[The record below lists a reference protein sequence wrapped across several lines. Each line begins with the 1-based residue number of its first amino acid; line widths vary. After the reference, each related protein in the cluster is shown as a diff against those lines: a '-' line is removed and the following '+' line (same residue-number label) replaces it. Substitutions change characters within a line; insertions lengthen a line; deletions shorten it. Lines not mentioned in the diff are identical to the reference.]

1 MIITS
6 NIEKMKFAVTIIL
19 GLFLFLNTS
28 FSQTESEEAEIDL
41 SAASGVGDAIQL
53 SVTANA
59 SLLVLK
65 GVSISVSGSNTL
77 AYGDI
82 YASNITQTK
91 TITNQNGQKFLVQGN
106 PGTNVIIN
114 YNTSVSLDNSLWAL
128 QYGGTQGTINFSV
141 NPLPVQTLA
150 NSNYISPITVN
161 NGGSVV
167 LTNSSG
173 VGKLYLWVGGKI
185 SISPNQPIGD
195 YIGYIN
201 INVSY

>member
-1 MIITS
+1 MNITS

-41 SAASGVGDAIQL
+41 SAASGIGDAIQL
-53 SVTANA
+53 STTASA

-77 AYGDI
+77 AFGDI
-82 YASNITQTK
+82 FASSSTQTK
-91 TITNQNGQKFLVQGN
+91 TITNQNGQQFLIQGN
-106 PGTNVIIN
+106 PGSNVIIN
-114 YNTSVSLDNSLWAL
+114 YSSSVTLSNSLWAL
-128 QYGGTQGTINFSV
+128 QYGGTQGTIIYSV
-141 NPLPVQTLA
+141 NTLPVQTLA
-150 NSNYISPITVN
+150 NSNYINPVTVN

-185 SISPNQPIGD
+185 TVNPNQPVGD

>member
-1 MIITS
+1 
-6 NIEKMKFAVTIIL
+6 MKFAVTIIL

-28 FSQTESEEAEIDL
+28 FSQTEREEVEGDL
-41 SAASGVGDAIQL
+41 SAASGMGDAIQL

-77 AYGDI
+77 AFGDI
-82 YASNITQTK
+82 FASNSTQTK
-91 TITNQNGQKFLVQGN
+91 TITNQNGQKFLIQGN
-106 PGTNVIIN
+106 PGSNVIIN
-114 YNTSVSLDNSLWAL
+114 YSSSVTINNSLWAL

-150 NSNYISPITVN
+150 NSNYINPITVN

-173 VGKLYLWVGGKI
+173 VGKLYLWIGGQI
-185 SISPNQPIGD
+185 TVNPNQPIGD